1 MTFFPHLLC
10 PGACWETWGQSGPRR
25 PQGSRQAPPILLV
38 SRLGGA
44 GKALGRVT
52 GCGSDRL
59 SIASPLLIARLAFHS
74 LASSRSKFYIREPA
88 HGSPNWPKVG
98 LTLGTSVF
106 LWIYLIK
113 QHNED
118 VLEYKRRN
126 GLE

>member
-1 MTFFPHLLC
+1 MALPTLLHLFSKLLSPTIL
-10 PGACWETWGQSGPRR
+10 PG
-25 PQGSRQAPPILLV
+25 GS
-38 SRLGGA
+38 SE
-44 GKALGRVT
+44 
-52 GCGSDRL
+52 
-59 SIASPLLIARLAFHS
+59 
-74 LASSRSKFYIREPA
+74 RSKFYVQELPQDRLD
-88 HGSPNWPKVG
+88 WLKVG

>member
-1 MTFFPHLLC
+1 MRLYAFKWQVYSYKAISHRFGEPFC
-10 PGACWETWGQSGPRR
+10 P
-25 PQGSRQAPPILLV
+25 
-38 SRLGGA
+38 
-44 GKALGRVT
+44 
-52 GCGSDRL
+52 L
-59 SIASPLLIARLAFHS
+59 S
-74 LASSRSKFYIREPA
+74 ASSRSKFYIQEPP
-88 HGSPNWPKVG
+88 HGSPNWLKVG

>member
-1 MTFFPHLLC
+1 MAPSALLRPFWKLLAPARFP
-10 PGACWETWGQSGPRR
+10 S
-25 PQGSRQAPPILLV
+25 V
-38 SRLGGA
+38 S
-44 GKALGRVT
+44 
-52 GCGSDRL
+52 
-59 SIASPLLIARLAFHS
+59 
-74 LASSRSKFYIREPA
+74 SSRSKFYIREPA

>member
-1 MTFFPHLLC
+1 M
-10 PGACWETWGQSGPRR
+10 
-25 PQGSRQAPPILLV
+25 APPASLHPFWRLL
-38 SRLGGA
+38 A
-44 GKALGRVT
+44 
-52 GCGSDRL
+52 
-59 SIASPLLIARLAFHS
+59 PARLPS
-74 LASSRSKFYIREPA
+74 VSSSRSKFYIREPP
-88 HGSPNWPKVG
+88 HGSPNWLKVG

>member
-1 MTFFPHLLC
+1 MDFGGVCYSPTLESSEGPQEPGGQRQPAWLYRWPRTTYVFPTRRCYRFTDC
-10 PGACWETWGQSGPRR
+10 P
-25 PQGSRQAPPILLV
+25 
-38 SRLGGA
+38 
-44 GKALGRVT
+44 
-52 GCGSDRL
+52 L
-59 SIASPLLIARLAFHS
+59 SASA
-74 LASSRSKFYIREPA
+74 RSKFYIRAPP
-88 HGSPNWPKVG
+88 HDKPDWLKVG